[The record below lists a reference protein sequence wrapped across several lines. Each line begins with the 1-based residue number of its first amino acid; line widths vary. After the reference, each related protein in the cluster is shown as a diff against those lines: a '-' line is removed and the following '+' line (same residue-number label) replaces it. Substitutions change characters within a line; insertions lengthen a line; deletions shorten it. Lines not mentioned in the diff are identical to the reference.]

1 MTRGGSRVGAVASA
15 FPPKG
20 TGSDWHSYYNCILWL
35 DASDATTLFS
45 NTGGTVAAT
54 ARAAVNR
61 GKDKSR
67 TGNHATADQSA
78 ATLTLD
84 ASLGRTF
91 LRGRLGM
98 SLTNPYL
105 LASCA
110 AVTLFMVLK
119 ADNTTGSDCLSPFVA
134 TTASMPY
141 IATVSGS
148 VYETL
153 GMVTSSSQ
161 WAVVGSMT
169 TAANWNSTPSPW
181 STAYRRML
189 YIIVCNPATN
199 TMSIL
204 RSDGVTVVYQ
214 TQFDRSYW
222 TNTNPTT
229 LGYCHWIGSGLWY
242 YFTGDLAEM
251 LVFNT
256 ALTIGTSPS
265 VTDVATMLRNKWG
278 LL

>member
-1 MTRGGSRVGAVASA
+1 M
-15 FPPKG
+15 
-20 TGSDWHSYYNCILWL
+20 
-35 DASDATTLFS
+35 
-45 NTGGTVAAT
+45 AAT
-54 ARAAVNR
+54 AGAAVNR
-61 GKDKSR
+61 WKDKSR

-84 ASLGRTF
+84 ATLGRTF

-105 LASCA
+105 LTPCTAG
-110 AVTLFMVLK
+110 VTLFMVLK
-119 ADNTTGSDCLSPFVA
+119 ADISTGADCLSPFV
-134 TTASMPY
+134 TTTTGMPY
-141 IATVSGS
+141 IATSNGW

-153 GMVTSSSQ
+153 GMPTSSSD
-161 WAVVGSMT
+161 WPVVGSMT

-181 STAYRRML
+181 STTYRRML
-189 YIIVCNPATN
+189 FIIVCNPATN

-214 TQFDRSYW
+214 TQFDRSFW

-229 LGYCHWIGSGLWY
+229 LRYRHWNASGLWY
-242 YFTGDLAEM
+242 YFTGELAEM
-251 LVFNT
+251 LVFST
-256 ALTIGTSPS
+256 RLTTTPYPS
-265 VTDVATMLRNKWG
+265 VTDVATVLRIKWG